1 MLVKCQTYA
10 NINTHAHQFDFSCE
24 NAVQE
29 DYAKLRY
36 FELVIFVC
44 NVDCGVSHNSFKPF
58 KNLLA
63 EERKVRIFF
72 LKETLSNTAKI
83 LKLEYFWDFSKKKN
97 LLLCRTV
104 IKSHTD

>member
-1 MLVKCQTYA
+1 MLVECQTYA

-29 DYAKLRY
+29 DYAKSRY

-63 EERKVRIFF
+63 EERKARIFF
-72 LKETLSNTAKI
+72 RKKFFQIYGKNIKI
-83 LKLEYFWDFSKKKN
+83 EIFLVFFKKKEPPIVPD
-97 LLLCRTV
+97 CHQAT
-104 IKSHTD
+104 H